1 MVIQK
6 ASIGFKKYSD
16 AKFEQKASDI
26 FNSMDK
32 NVNFPSPEPV
42 ATLVQD
48 AVLRYTAALLA
59 ASSLDRNSVAEKNES
74 RRSLQDMLVQWAI
87 YVTFV
92 AKGNV
97 KLLTS
102 SGFDIT
108 KMPEKRYISTPENLT
123 LSNGLSAG
131 ELTASVKAVKGA
143 GNYQYEITDAPP
155 AENTVWSSTSTGTSK
170 YTFKALKPGKQ
181 YWVRVAAIGSRQ
193 QIAYSQVVNQFVQ

>member
-74 RRSLQDMLVQWAI
+74 RRSLQDMLVP
-87 YVTFV
+87 VLV
-92 AKGNV
+92 
-97 KLLTS
+97 LLHTV
-102 SGFDIT
+102 F
-108 KMPEKRYISTPENLT
+108 
-123 LSNGLSAG
+123 SAG
-131 ELTASVKAVKGA
+131 GASV
-143 GNYQYEITDAPP
+143 I
-155 AENTVWSSTSTGTSK
+155 S
-170 YTFKALKPGKQ
+170 
-181 YWVRVAAIGSRQ
+181 YW
-193 QIAYSQVVNQFVQ
+193 